1 MSHFNSKEI
10 PAIGYVVGLEGE
22 KIVVNLHEGLQGRL
36 ASHRSGISSVTQP
49 GDLIGFDSG
58 KTLVVARVTDM
69 AFLEPEK
76 AHKANVGTQN
86 ISEIPLRQVIAHAIG
101 FIQRTEEGC
110 KFTSEDW
117 RLPSLG
123 ASAVPLSSEYLST
136 IYSIDESDINDSVEL
151 GLDSRTRSVK
161 INVSIDK
168 LLSRHVA
175 VLGSTGYGKS
185 NFNALLTR
193 KIATEYPNSRL
204 VIFDINGEY
213 AQAFSGVPN
222 VLHTILGEGNS
233 TVPSPP
239 GTPFDESKYT
249 NRKIP
254 YQALGFAGLIKL
266 LRPSDKTQLPALRN
280 SLHSLDRV
288 FYEGGNVCL
297 KDNSGHFFNLVDDCR
312 EQSQDL
318 LGPWLTA
325 LRDHNNCMKLTDKWP
340 PFKSLASLVAE
351 FGCLSVDYRN
361 GNKSKR
367 DAFGYSNV
375 LPLIKIIQQLSE
387 DFRFSHVVNLDGGQE
402 LASGGQHWRNAMESE
417 VDYFFGKEK
426 GKGNSW
432 NVHIVNLKNLSQD
445 HAPMLLCALLEMF
458 AEVLFQR
465 GQDKTFPT
473 VLLLEEAHHYLRDPY
488 SEVDSQIKAYERLA
502 KEGRKF
508 KCSLIVSTQRPSELS
523 STVLAMCSNWIAL
536 RLTNERDILALR
548 HAMENGNEHTLR
560 QISGLPRGD
569 AIAFGSA
576 FNLPIRLSIHE
587 AIPGPRSSDASFS
600 TEWKSSVT
608 TQVQ

>member
-1 MSHFNSKEI
+1 MSCFNFKEL
-10 PAIGYVVGLEGE
+10 PAIGYVVGLEGDR
-22 KIVVNLHEGLQGRL
+22 IRVNLHEGLQGRL
-36 ASHRSGISSVTQP
+36 ASHRDGISSVTQP

-58 KTLVVARVTDM
+58 NILVIARVTDM
-69 AFLEPEK
+69 AFLEPDK
-76 AHKANVGTQN
+76 AHKANVGTQD
-86 ISEIPLRQVIAHAIG
+86 IVDIPLRQVIAYAIG
-101 FIQRTEEGC
+101 FIERENG
-110 KFTSEDW
+110 KYIFTSEDW
-117 RLPSLG
+117 RLPALG
-123 ASAVPLSSEYLST
+123 ASAVPLSSDFLNI
-136 IYSIDESDINDSVEL
+136 IYSIESGELENSIEL
-151 GLDSRTRSVK
+151 GLDARTKNVK
-161 INVSIDK
+161 INVNVDK

-185 NFNALLTR
+185 NFNALLSR
-193 KIATEYPNSRL
+193 SIAEKYPHSRI

-213 AQAFSGVPN
+213 AQAFTGIPN
-222 VLHTILGEGNS
+222 VRHTILGDGPMVAPQPPDTLFDG
-233 TVPSPP
+233 TVC
-239 GTPFDESKYT
+239 TYK
-249 NRKIP
+249 KIP
-254 YQALGFAGLIKL
+254 YYALGFSGLIKL

-288 FYEGGNVCL
+288 FYENNSVCV
-297 KDNSGHFFNLVDDCR
+297 KANNGTSFTLVDDCR
-312 EQSQDL
+312 EQSQEF
-318 LGPWLTA
+318 LGGWITA
-325 LRDHNNCMKLTDKWP
+325 LRDHNPSMQKTDKWP

-351 FGCLSVDYRN
+351 FGCVSVDYRN

-375 LPLIKIIQQLSE
+375 LPLVKIIQQLSE
-387 DFRFSHVVNLDGGQE
+387 DSRFSQVVELDGGQP
-402 LASGGQHWRNAMESE
+402 LAAGGKHWRQAMEHE

-426 GKGNSW
+426 GNYNDW

-458 AEVLFQR
+458 AEVLFLR
-465 GQDKTFPT
+465 GQDRTYPT

-488 SEVDSQIKAYERLA
+488 SEADSQTKAYERLA

-523 STVLAMCSNWIAL
+523 STVLAMCANWIAL

-569 AIAFGSA
+569 AVAFGSA

-587 AIPGPRSSDASFS
+587 AKPGPKSSDASFS
-600 TEWKSSVT
+600 GEWNGII
-608 TQVQ
+608 